1 MAGGAVLGTA
11 GGASAE
17 IVPDDLG
24 ASTLPVA
31 TGTLSDTLAAATGT
45 TTSTL
50 GYALGPAFD
59 LQLYPLANN
68 SGTDPLANGAG
79 TKIADFRPVSTATL
93 TGPLADGA
101 SLGTL
106 PGESVERLLGAPG
119 A

>member
-1 MAGGAVLGTA
+1 MLGTA

-31 TGTLSDTLAAATGT
+31 TGTLSGTLPAATGT
-45 TTSTL
+45 TSSTL

-59 LQLYPLANN
+59 LQLYPLADNP
-68 SGTDPLANGAG
+68 GTDPLTNGVG
-79 TKIADFRPVSTATL
+79 TKIADFRPVGTDTL

-106 PGESVERLLGAPG
+106 PGETVARLLGAPG